1 MALRKGQ
8 IAVNVVRL
16 IIPSSSEIQRRKL
29 SPHYFTFTSEPN
41 TAVSIT

>member
-16 IIPSSSEIQRRKL
+16 IITSFSEIQRRKL

-41 TAVSIT
+41 AAVSMT